1 MTTTTITP
9 GASVGAVTA
18 SFRLPAGRGW
28 DNANMVYLAH
38 LIETLGGYRVID
50 FSAAVVP
57 GCAESASRTKAVAT
71 LSAMI
76 RRGRVREA
84 LATVDGLR
92 NHFTLT
98 ELSVTRR
105 GCGTF
110 TVQRDGTCIVAAPDF
125 AARVQPE
132 LTQLIRPTRHPR
144 PAARRVGCAS

>member
-9 GASVGAVTA
+9 GEDVGAARA

-38 LIETLGGYRVID
+38 LIETLGGYSVIG
-50 FSAAVVP
+50 FSADVVS
-57 GCAESASRTKAVAT
+57 GGADRTKVVAT
-71 LSAMI
+71 LSALI

-92 NHFTLT
+92 NYVSLT
-98 ELSVTRR
+98 TLSVKRR
-105 GCGTF
+105 GCGIVTI
-110 TVQRDGTCIVAAPDF
+110 QRDGTCIVATPDI

-132 LTQLIRPTRHPR
+132 FTQLIRPTRRPR
-144 PAARRVGCAS
+144 PAAHRVGRAS